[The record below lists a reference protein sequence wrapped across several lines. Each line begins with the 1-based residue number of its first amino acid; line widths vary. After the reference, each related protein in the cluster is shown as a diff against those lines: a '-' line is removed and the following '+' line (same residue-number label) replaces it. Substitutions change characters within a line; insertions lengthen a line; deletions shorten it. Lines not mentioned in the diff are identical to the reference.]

1 MKNYDPA
8 KESKYIIDLEENNL
22 QGLAMSQYLP
32 YGELKWVKN
41 NNNFD
46 VNSISKNSLYD
57 YILKVHVLSDIYVKI
72 LLETTS

>member
-1 MKNYDPA
+1 
-8 KESKYIIDLEENNL
+8 
-22 QGLAMSQYLP
+22 MSQYLP